1 MKKNN
6 CEKWLKTSTAAKNVV
21 GIVMLGVS
29 CAMGIIYSPYKI
41 TITAISVV
49 YLLCLLLNNVL
60 KKRCAAMEG

>member
-1 MKKNN
+1 M
-6 CEKWLKTSTAAKNVV
+6 V